1 VKLLVYGL
9 LMWLP
14 FYMVKYLHIEGYE
27 QGVLVSL
34 FGIGGVIGS
43 IIIGIIIDLVS
54 RRVLVEV
61 ALLLLTIPVL
71 ISFRLITPETYTLYY
86 IIIPI
91 AGFLLNSVSN
101 VVTSVAPAEI
111 SDQESK
117 RSSRVV
123 VATVVGVIDGAGG
136 IGAALGQP
144 IVLFN

>member
-1 VKLLVYGL
+1 
-9 LMWLP
+9 
-14 FYMVKYLHIEGYE
+14 MVKYLHIEGYE